1 MDIVNKIDN
10 VYKLIN
16 EAEEMLDKS
25 IEQEKQNISED
36 SPSNN
41 EDIPNT
47 EEGEEED
54 AGDLLTVP
62 ANINGK
68 QIWCATVY
76 RAEKTGPELEPAEFH
91 NVLVAAKSEDFNN
104 PVEFDFWGD
113 EECPDCTAY
122 MDEKEEDVGFIED
135 ALAYNLSIAHLA
147 SIVLKLSDE
156 EKEELK
162 KQGSD
167 VSFVLTDG
175 IEIYKKFQNLDITS
189 EDIEVFFKGI
199 ESNGNGTE

>member
-16 EAEEMLDKS
+16 EAEEILDKS
-25 IEQEKQNISED
+25 IEQEKPINQEAT
-36 SPSNN
+36 PT
-41 EDIPNT
+41 NT
-47 EEGEEED
+47 EEGEGEGED

-68 QIWCATVY
+68 QIWCATIY
-76 RAEKTGPELEPAEFH
+76 RAEKAGPEGESKEFH
-91 NVLVAAKSEDFNN
+91 NVLVVDKSEEFNN

-122 MDEKEEDVGFIED
+122 IDEKEEDVGFVED

-147 SIVLKLSDE
+147 SIVLKLSDAE
-156 EKEELK
+156 REELK

-199 ESNGNGTE
+199 ESNGNGAE